1 MPGPHDVLQ
10 LSRARRDPIGR
21 DEPTL
26 RSQDVQRSHRM
37 SDFERPGVT
46 YEQPEKR
53 KHASAWFGGLGEK
66 LARSFSNPGPHDEP
80 QEQQQELPP
89 PAWEMY
95 DEDEYEDETSAGDAT
110 EAWEPTGKRF
120 PAALHGYDRDAVD
133 QHLAAL
139 ERELDQLRIQRS
151 PSGAVEAEID
161 RIGEET
167 SAIIKVAHEQATE
180 VTRRAHIQADKCVA
194 DAAANAVAMTE
205 DAKRKLRSLD
215 VETDTVWAERARLLE
230 DARSVATALFSLVEE
245 AVERFPEEGTKTG
258 PLAPPPAL
266 SAGASVRP
274 ATAAANSGAPLAGSS
289 RPASGNSVPP
299 PPTPPAGSSGPPP
312 AKPGDPSG
320 NAGAPSGNAGAQF
333 GNAGMQFGNAGAP
346 PNTAAPPPNWSAP
359 PGNSVPPPA
368 APAA

>member
-1 MPGPHDVLQ
+1 
-10 LSRARRDPIGR
+10 
-21 DEPTL
+21 
-26 RSQDVQRSHRM
+26 M

-53 KHASAWFGGLGEK
+53 KHAGAWFGGLGEK
-66 LARSFSNPGPHDEP
+66 LARSFSNADRPQLEEP
-80 QEQQQELPP
+80 K
-89 PAWEMY
+89 PAWEEQPPVWEEY
-95 DEDEYEDETSAGDAT
+95 DEYEEETGAGEAT
-110 EAWEPTGKRF
+110 EAWEPAGKRF

-180 VTRRAHIQADKCVA
+180 VTRHAHVQAEKCVA

-230 DARSVATALFSLVEE
+230 DARNVATALFTLVEE

-258 PLAPPPAL
+258 PMPSAPAL
-266 SAGASVRP
+266 SVGASVRP
-274 ATAAANSGAPLAGSS
+274 ATAAANSAAPAAGSS
-289 RPASGNSVPP
+289 GPTPGNSVPP
-299 PPTPPAGSSGPPP
+299 LPMPPAGSSGPPP
-312 AKPGDPSG
+312 AKPG
-320 NAGAPSGNAGAQF
+320 APSGNSRAPS
-333 GNAGMQFGNAGAP
+333 GNAGAP
-346 PNTAAPPPNWSAP
+346 PNTAAPPPGWGGQL
-359 PGNSVPPPA
+359 GNSGGPPV
-368 APAA
+368 